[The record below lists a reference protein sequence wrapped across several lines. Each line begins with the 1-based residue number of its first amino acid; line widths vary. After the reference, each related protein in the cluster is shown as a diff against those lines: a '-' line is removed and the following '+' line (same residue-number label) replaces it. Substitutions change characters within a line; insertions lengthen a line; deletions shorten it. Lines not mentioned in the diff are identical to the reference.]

1 MQRIIFDRIL
11 PAVFAE
17 TPVGDSQ
24 IWQQSVT
31 FEKGRTYLL
40 EAHSGKG
47 KSTLLSY
54 MMGYR
59 DDYQGAI
66 RFDEHEARSLG
77 CEEWTAIRCRELGI
91 MFQELR
97 LFGELT
103 ARENIDLK
111 NRLTGFSNERKINEL
126 FERLG
131 IADKRDV
138 PIRKMS
144 FGQQQRVALIRAL
157 VQPFDFL
164 LLDEPISHL
173 DKANAEVM
181 AQIVEEE
188 ARERGAGVIATS
200 IGNTLPLHYD
210 TMLRL

>member
-1 MQRIIFDRIL
+1 MQRIILDRIL
-11 PAVFAE
+11 PAVFADA
-17 TPVGDSQ
+17 PVGESQ
-24 IWQQSVT
+24 IWQQNVVL
-31 FEKGRTYLL
+31 EKGRTHLL

-66 RFDEHEARSLG
+66 RFDERDARTLG
-77 CEEWTAIRCRELGI
+77 REQWTAIRSCELGI

-111 NRLTGFSNERKINEL
+111 NRLTGYATDRKINEL
-126 FERLG
+126 FDCLG
-131 IADKRDV
+131 IADKRDT

-173 DKANAEVM
+173 DASNAEVM
-181 AQIVEEE
+181 AQIVKEE
-188 ARERGAGVIATS
+188 ARTRGAGVIATS
-200 IGNTLPLHYD
+200 IGNTLPLDYN
-210 TMLRL
+210 TILKL